1 MNKKLKLPE
10 GGLFET
16 GIQEAKKEIKD
27 KSNDYVSENVI
38 EIENNVIESVT
49 KNASKTVSKKES
61 VTENKVTNSL
71 TITRKRVTQY
81 TIPMTYRLRAETIET
96 IRENARIANMGVA
109 EYLQAVLDLVLDK
122 IEIK

>member
-16 GIQEAKKEIKD
+16 GIQEVKKE
-27 KSNDYVSENVI
+27 SDYVSKGVI
-38 EIENNVIESVT
+38 EIESENIV
-49 KNASKTVSKKES
+49 SKAVCKKES
-61 VTENKVTNSL
+61 IAESKVNNSL
-71 TITRKRVTQY
+71 TITRKKVTQY

>member
-1 MNKKLKLPE
+1 MNKKLKLPD

-16 GIQEAKKEIKD
+16 GIQEVKKEIKD
-27 KSNDYVSENVI
+27 KSNDYVI
-38 EIENNVIESVT
+38 ETENNVIESVT